1 MFFRKYINKTVIVA
15 TKENRL
21 GINNRKAYS
30 TNPIPKKSAE
40 TMLTKLLTINGS
52 EVVHAINQL
61 AIIKIKNQIT
71 INIYKTH
78 STNPIPKKSHE
89 TKLTKLLTI
98 NGSEVVSAINPLAII
113 KGKIIF
119 SLKFKCRTMA
129 STIGVSINAA
139 PSFAKKAATIAPK
152 TLM

>member
-21 GINNRKAYS
+21 GINIRKAYS

-52 EVVHAINQL
+52 EVVYAIKPL
-61 AIIKIKNQIT
+61 AKIKR
-71 INIYKTH
+71 
-78 STNPIPKKSHE
+78 
-89 TKLTKLLTI
+89 
-98 NGSEVVSAINPLAII
+98 
-113 KGKIIF
+113 KIIYT
-119 SLKFKCRTMA
+119 LKIKRRTMA